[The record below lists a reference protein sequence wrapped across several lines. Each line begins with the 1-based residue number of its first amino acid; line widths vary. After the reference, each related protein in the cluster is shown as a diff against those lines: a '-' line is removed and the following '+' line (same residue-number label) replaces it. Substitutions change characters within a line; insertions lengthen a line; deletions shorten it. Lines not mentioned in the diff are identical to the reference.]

1 MHLLIEF
8 WKDER
13 EDRCLDELHW
23 INEDLPRGF
32 ASRNAKRHTNQHL
45 TADWLYIFHEVGR
58 HLGNVG

>member
-1 MHLLIEF
+1 MHLPIEF
-8 WKDER
+8 WNDER

-32 ASRNAKRHTNQHL
+32 ASRNAIRHTSQRL
-45 TADWLYIFHEVGR
+45 TVEWLYIFHEVGR